1 MPMSNDFLL
10 IIGLIIAFVNL
21 YFSIF
26 EIIKFKE
33 QNKYL
38 TKKSI
43 AFIISLAIVS
53 IVYIFIGIKS
63 IGFSALIISVSVGFI
78 LLLISTTIFSDS
90 KTTLPR
96 EK

>member
-1 MPMSNDFLL
+1 MPMSNDVLL

-21 YFSIF
+21 YSSIL
-26 EIIKFKE
+26 EIIKFKD

-38 TKKSI
+38 NKKSI

-63 IGFSALIISVSVGFI
+63 IGLSALIISVSVGFI

-90 KTTLPR
+90 NTTLPR